1 MPDLIRHP
9 EFFWIALKLHFVP
22 RLRGNDNLRV
32 FIRRS
37 NNLPDLL
44 QRAAS
49 VKNRISNIEQEIS
62 NSRRKIKHF
71 GIRHAAARFEKKL
84 KLTAL
89 AIN

>member
-1 MPDLIRHP
+1 LNANI
-9 EFFWIALKLHFVP
+9 K
-22 RLRGNDNLRV
+22 
-32 FIRRS
+32 
-37 NNLPDLL
+37 
-44 QRAAS
+44 
-49 VKNRISNIEQEIS
+49 ISNEIEEYSSIEQEIS